1 MAAEGQVA
9 SYVFDSFALIAHLE
23 GEARGRPV
31 RGLLTA
37 LKEGRARVCMSVV
50 NVGEVVYRARKQHGV
65 HLAESALR
73 FIRSLAMELHDA
85 DLDLTL
91 AAAALKAEY
100 PIAYA
105 DAFAAAL
112 AQKLDATLVTG
123 DPEFKLLEDVISI
136 EWL

>member
-1 MAAEGQVA
+1 MTTEEEVT

-31 RGLLTA
+31 RGLLA
-37 LKEGRARVCMSVV
+37 AFEAGHARVCMSVV

-65 HLAESALR
+65 DLAERALR
-73 FIRSLAMELHDA
+73 FIRSLRIELVDA
-85 DLDLTL
+85 DLDLSL

-123 DPEFKLLEDVISI
+123 DPEFKLLEDVIDI